1 MDDHGDPCGWWK
13 KSESPVARWAKNPMI
28 YRVET
33 CFNHPFGGAGFLP
46 STVLTKSWESFLSPS
61 DGNFPKSWY
70 HEQIDQTSHQ
80 KRP

>member
-1 MDDHGDPCGWWK
+1 MVTPTVDGG
-13 KSESPVARWAKNPMI
+13 RNPNHQLLGGLSHDF